1 MEIKKDAFYAPKE
14 VIRKNCGILPVSLA
28 QVYAAIKRGEIPVK
42 KLGSRVMIP
51 GSYLLTLVNN

>member
-14 VIRKNCGILPVSLA
+14 VIRKNGGILPVSLA

-51 GSYLLTLVNN
+51 GSYLLALVNN